1 MKGLRSLLK
10 STAGRFVVRYVLL
23 LVALF
28 AVVAWRPVNDHVVD
42 PYTTFVA
49 HESAVVLRTL
59 GEQARVDGQ
68 VLSSPR
74 FAVTIYNGCNGL
86 EAILVFVAGVLA
98 FPAPW
103 RARLLGVVVG
113 FVAVQVVNVIRVVSL
128 YYVGVW
134 RPEWFTTAH
143 VLVWQTIVIL
153 FAVIL
158 WLLWVQRHALAA
170 ARG

>member
-1 MKGLRSLLK
+1 MSELRSPLG
-10 STAGRFVVRYVLL
+10 SAAARFVVRYVLL
-23 LVALF
+23 LVGLF
-28 AVVAWRPVNDHVVD
+28 AVMAWRPVNDHVVD

-49 HESAVVLRTL
+49 HEAAVVLKAL
-59 GEQARVDGQ
+59 GEQVRVHGQ

-113 FVAVQVVNVIRVVSL
+113 FVAVQVLNVVRVVSL

-134 RPEWFTTAH
+134 RPDWFTTAH
-143 VLVWQTIVIL
+143 VLVWQTVVIL
-153 FAVIL
+153 FAVVL
-158 WLLWVQRHALAA
+158 WLFWVQRHALAA

>member
-1 MKGLRSLLK
+1 MSELRSLLG
-10 STAGRFVVRYVLL
+10 SAAGHFVARYVVLI
-23 LVALF
+23 VALF
-28 AVVAWRPVNDHVVD
+28 AVMAWRPVNDHVVD

-49 HESAVVLRTL
+49 HEAAVVLRAL
-59 GEQARVDGQ
+59 GEGIRVDGQ

-103 RARLLGVVVG
+103 RARVLGVVTG
-113 FVAVQVVNVIRVVSL
+113 FVAVQVLNVVRVVSL

-134 RPEWFTTAH
+134 RPDWFTTAH
-143 VLVWQTIVIL
+143 VLVWQTVVIL

-158 WLLWVQRHALAA
+158 WLFWVQRHALAA
-170 ARG
+170 ARV

>member
-1 MKGLRSLLK
+1 MKRLTAVLGSP
-10 STAGRFVVRYVLL
+10 AGRFVLRYVVL
-23 LVALF
+23 LVVLF
-28 AVVAWRPVNDHVVD
+28 ALVAWQPVDDRVVG

-49 HESAVVLRTL
+49 RESAVVLRAL
-59 GEQARVDGQ
+59 GEDVRVDGQ

-98 FPAPW
+98 FSAGW
-103 RARLLGVVVG
+103 RARLLGIALGV
-113 FVAVQVVNVIRVVSL
+113 VAVQVLNIVRVVSL

-134 RPEWFTTAH
+134 RPEWFSAAH
-143 VLVWQTIVIL
+143 VLVWQTVVIL
-153 FAVIL
+153 FAVVL
-158 WLLWVQRHALAA
+158 WLFWVQRHALAA

>member
-1 MKGLRSLLK
+1 MSDLRSLLG
-10 STAGRFVVRYVLL
+10 SAAGRFVVRYVLL

-49 HESAVVLRTL
+49 HEAAVVLKAL
-59 GEQARVDGQ
+59 GEQVRVDGQ

-113 FVAVQVVNVIRVVSL
+113 FVAVQVLNVVRVVSL

-143 VLVWQTIVIL
+143 VLVWQTVVIL
-153 FAVIL
+153 FAVVL
-158 WLLWVQRHALAA
+158 WLVWVQRHALAA

>member
-1 MKGLRSLLK
+1 MSDLRSLLG
-10 STAGRFVVRYVLL
+10 SAAGRFVVRYVLL

-28 AVVAWRPVNDHVVD
+28 VVVAWRPVDDHVVG

-49 HESAVVLRTL
+49 REAAVVLRLL
-59 GEQARVDGQ
+59 GEDVRVDGQ

-86 EAILVFVAGVLA
+86 EAILVFVAGVAA

-103 RARLLGVVVG
+103 RARLLGVGLGV
-113 FVAVQVVNVIRVVSL
+113 VAVQVLNIVRVVSL
-128 YYVGVW
+128 YWVGVW
-134 RPEWFTTAH
+134 RPDWFTTAH
-143 VLVWQTIVIL
+143 VLVWQTVVIL
-153 FAVIL
+153 FAVLL
-158 WLLWVQRHALAA
+158 WLFWVQRYAPAA